1 LASLFFRYA
10 KHTCNKG
17 ASLAVQVGQTVSYVT
32 FWSGDCHLCHRLLG
46 LNAAFFVKTY
56 LWACLIFRCDAL
68 FLGAG
73 VTSFDSVRAGDMTFV
88 TTIKAEFLRVFSMII
103 KSQADITPS
112 VLAELEGAENPRFK
126 EIMGAAIRHLH
137 EFAREVKLTEP
148 EFQQACAVIASLGQ
162 ASNASHN
169 EVVLAAGS
177 TGLSALVCLLN
188 NGDQGTTETTANLLG
203 PFWRPDAPLM
213 PNGANIVR
221 NTGVGAD
228 SMAGGRKLMVNAS
241 VIDIKG
247 NAVVGAEIDV
257 WHSSN
262 EGFYENQDP
271 LQADMNLRARFFTD
285 EHGKFSFETIKP
297 IGYPIPVNGP
307 VGVFLKLQG
316 RHNMR
321 PAHIH
326 FMIRKLGFKTQFSQV
341 YSNDDPNLTTDVQF
355 GVTQRLIGDYQLHNE
370 TPQPWY
376 SLEYQFVIEAGE
388 SKTPKPPITAKSR
401 TPRPNL
407 EILVTRTGLDRR
419 H

>member
-1 LASLFFRYA
+1 
-10 KHTCNKG
+10 
-17 ASLAVQVGQTVSYVT
+17 
-32 FWSGDCHLCHRLLG
+32 
-46 LNAAFFVKTY
+46 
-56 LWACLIFRCDAL
+56 
-68 FLGAG
+68 
-73 VTSFDSVRAGDMTFV
+73 
-88 TTIKAEFLRVFSMII
+88 MII
-103 KSQADITPS
+103 RSQADITLA
-112 VLAELEGAENPRFK
+112 VLAELEGAENPRFR

-188 NGDQGTTETTANLLG
+188 NGNQGNTETTANLLG

-213 PNGANIVR
+213 KSGDNIVR
-221 NTGVGAD
+221 NSDTENG
-228 SMAGGRKLMVNAS
+228 SKLVVNAS
-241 VIDIKG
+241 VIDSNG
-247 NAVVGAEIDV
+247 AAVAGAEIDV

-271 LQADMNLRARFFTD
+271 EQADMNLRARFITD
-285 EHGKFSFETIKP
+285 ELGQFSFETIKP

-326 FMIRKLGFKTQFSQV
+326 FMIRKTGYKTQFSQV
-341 YSNDDPNLTTDVQF
+341 YSSDDPNLDTDVQF
-355 GVTQRLIGDYQLHNE
+355 GVTQRLIGNYQLHEEKTN
-370 TPQPWY
+370 PWY
-376 SLEYQFVIEAGE
+376 SLDYQFVIEAGE
-388 SKTPKPPITAKSR
+388 SKTPKPPITAKSQS
-401 TPRPNL
+401 PRPTL
-407 EILVTRTGLDRR
+407 EILSSPKQR
-419 H
+419 